1 MSIAILSV
9 TVLTLAVVV
18 ISCKRLNRTC
28 NLILRCI
35 GELQANDA
43 RETSQHSAIIALLQ
57 GSSGNIDKI
66 LNELEAH
73 AETTAQVSGGIANL
87 LAYDPFAAHK
97 AAQERQGGGN
107 K

>member
-43 RETSQHSAIIALLQ
+43 RETSQHTAIIALLQ
-57 GSSGNIDKI
+57 GSYSKTRKNRRV
-66 LNELEAH
+66 
-73 AETTAQVSGGIANL
+73 TASREQICWMNC
-87 LAYDPFAAHK
+87 
-97 AAQERQGGGN
+97 R
-107 K
+107 